1 MKKEDI
7 DENRKK
13 VSSAQI
19 SLRKKDT
26 LAAALMIVILV
37 FAVASVSA
45 TDYQVHEGESI
56 QAAINMSNPGDTII
70 VHNGTYTENVV
81 VNRSNI
87 LIRSA
92 NGSAVTIVQSNST
105 DMHVFNI
112 TDQEN
117 ITLDGFTIRDA
128 SAALNTTKNVNA
140 TSQTTVSIL
149 AAPTQPTVPEGPT
162 QPTVPEP
169 AIDGFLSVT
178 STPSGADIA
187 IDDRPIGEKTPHL
200 VPIDPGIHTI
210 KLTLEGYL
218 DWTKGVQ
225 VTGGETTSEHATLI
239 PTPTITGFLS
249 VTSTPAGA
257 DIAIDGRPIGEKTPH
272 LVPIDPGSHTIKLT
286 LAGYQDLTQSARVTG
301 GETTNVHAALSQAT
315 GSIKVTSSP
324 SGAKIYVDTYLG
336 WSSKG
341 QTPNTITSV
350 SPGHYTIKLTLAGY
364 QDWTGSAHVTGG
376 GTTNVHATLSQATG
390 SISVT
395 STPSGASISLDG
407 VPVNQITPYT
417 IPNAEPGHHTLKLT
431 LAGYQDWT
439 DTVSVTAGKTV
450 KVSATLTS
458 ISGSATITSTPS
470 GAAIYVKTH
479 SGDSYIGKTPHTDTA
494 VPPGDYTITLSLA
507 GYLDCTKEVQV
518 KGGETAYVH
527 ATLTPAIGSISVS
540 STPSGATIY
549 VEPYLGTKGKTPNT
563 ITPVSPGDYTI
574 TLSLAGYQ
582 DWTKEVQVKGGETAY
597 VHATLDQTTGSIS
610 VCSTPSGAGISFDD
624 VPTNEITPYAIQNV
638 DPGYHTIKLTLE
650 GYQDWKEKVSVTAGK
665 TVEIDATLAPIS
677 GSATVTSTPSGAAIY
692 VETYSGD
699 DYIGDTPYTDTAVA
713 PGDYTITLT
722 LAGYQNWRKEV
733 QVTGGETA
741 YVDATL
747 DQATG
752 SISASSTPSG
762 AGISFDGV
770 PINEITPY
778 AIQNV
783 DPGNYTI
790 KLTLEGYQDWTE
802 AVTVTAGKTVEIDAT
817 LAPISGSATVTSTPS
832 GAAIYVETYSG
843 DVCIGE
849 TPHTDTAVDQGN
861 YTIKLT
867 LAGYQDWTEEVQV
880 KGGETAYIDAIL
892 TPCPLQAGIYMN
904 NASNCVIKNSTIMN
918 ISVMGNCSAI
928 GIAVFNSSGNA
939 ISNGE
944 ITNCEQGIL
953 IASGSN
959 NTIKGNIIRNN
970 TIVGVRIDSGGIN
983 TEIHENC
990 FIDNEPQAIDDGT
1003 GNNWTSNYWS
1013 PPPGGNYTIPGAAES
1028 EDSDPLDECPLI
1040 EEPA

>member
-1 MKKEDI
+1 M
-7 DENRKK
+7 K

-26 LAAALMIVILV
+26 LAAALMIVILL

-45 TDYQVHEGESI
+45 ADYQVREGGSI

-81 VNRSNI
+81 VNKSNI

-92 NGSAVTIVQSNST
+92 NGSAVTIVQSNRT

-112 TDQEN
+112 TDQN
-117 ITLDGFTIRDA
+117 NVTLDGFTIRDA
-128 SAALNTTKNVNA
+128 SAVLNTTKNVNA

-149 AAPTQPTVPEGPT
+149 AAPTEPTVPAVPT
-162 QPTVPEP
+162 QPTVPEVP

-187 IDDRPIGEKTPHL
+187 IDGRHIGEKTPHTAPL
-200 VPIDPGIHTI
+200 MPGPHTI
-210 KLTLEGYL
+210 KLTLADYQ
-218 DWTKGVQ
+218 DWTKSVQ
-225 VTGGETTSEHATLI
+225 VTGGKTTDVHATLI

-249 VTSTPAGA
+249 VTSSPAGA
-257 DIAIDGRPIGEKTPH
+257 DIAIDGRAIGEKTPNTI
-272 LVPIDPGSHTIKLT
+272 PIDPGHHTIKVT
-286 LAGYQDLTQSARVTG
+286 LAGYQDWTGSAHVTG
-301 GETTNVHAALSQAT
+301 GRTTNVHATLSQAT

-350 SPGHYTIKLTLAGY
+350 SPGHYRIKLTLAGY
-364 QDWTGSAHVTGG
+364 QDWTKEVQVKSGE
-376 GTTNVHATLSQATG
+376 TTNVHATLSQATG

-407 VPVNQITPYT
+407 VPIRGITPYT
-417 IPNAEPGHHTLKLT
+417 IPNVDPGYHTLKLT
-431 LAGYQDWT
+431 LTGYQDWEE
-439 DTVSVTAGKTV
+439 TVSVTAGKTV
-450 KVSATLTS
+450 KIGATLTP

-470 GAAIYVKTH
+470 GAAIYVKTY
-479 SGDSYIGKTPHTDTA
+479 SGDSCIGKTPHTDTA
-494 VPPGDYTITLSLA
+494 VPPGDYTITLILA
-507 GYLDCTKEVQV
+507 GYQDCTKEVQV

-527 ATLTPAIGSISVS
+527 ATLTPATGSISVS

-563 ITPVSPGDYTI
+563 ITPVSPGYYTI

-582 DWTKEVQVKGGETAY
+582 DWTKEVQVKGGEMAY
-597 VHATLDQTTGSIS
+597 VHATLDQAIGSIS
-610 VCSTPSGAGISFDD
+610 VSSTPSGAGISLDG
-624 VPTNEITPYAIQNV
+624 VPINGITPYAIQNV
-638 DPGYHTIKLTLE
+638 DPGYHTLKLTLE
-650 GYQDWKEKVSVTAGK
+650 GYQDWTEAVSVTAGK
-665 TVEIDATLAPIS
+665 TVEIDATLTPIS

-692 VETYSGD
+692 VESYSGD
-699 DYIGDTPYTDTAVA
+699 VYIGDTPYTDTAVA
-713 PGDYTITLT
+713 PGDYTITLS
-722 LAGYQNWRKEV
+722 LAGYHDWTKEV
-733 QVTGGETA
+733 QVKGGETA

-747 DQATG
+747 DHATG
-752 SISASSTPSG
+752 TISASSTPSG

-783 DPGNYTI
+783 DPGYHTI
-790 KLTLEGYQDWTE
+790 KLTLESYQDWTE
-802 AVTVTAGKTVEIDAT
+802 AVTVTAGKTVEIYAT

-832 GAAIYVETYSG
+832 GAAICVETYSG
-843 DVCIGE
+843 DVYIGE
-849 TPHTDTAVDQGN
+849 TPHTDTAVSPGN

-867 LAGYQDWTEEVQV
+867 LAGYQDWTEEIQV
-880 KGGETAYIDAIL
+880 TSGETAYIDAIL

-904 NASNCVIKNSTIMN
+904 NASNCVIKNSSIMN

-928 GIAVFNSSGNA
+928 GIAVFNTSGTA

-944 ITNCEQGIL
+944 ITNCEHGIL

-959 NTIKGNIIRNN
+959 NTIEGNIIRNN
-970 TIVGVRIDSGGIN
+970 TLVGVCIASGGIN

-990 FIDNEPQAIDDGT
+990 FVNNEPQAIDDGT

-1013 PPPGGNYTIPGAAES
+1013 PMPGGNYTIPGAAES

>member
-1 MKKEDI
+1 MKKEDLN
-7 DENRKK
+7 ENRKK

-26 LAAALMIVILV
+26 LAAALMMVILV

-45 TDYQVHEGESI
+45 ADYQVHEGESI
-56 QAAINMSNPGDTII
+56 QAAINMSHPGDTII

-92 NGSAVTIVQSNST
+92 NGSAVTIVQSNRT

-117 ITLDGFTIRDA
+117 ITLNGFTIRDA
-128 SAALNTTKNVNA
+128 TAALNTTKNVNA

-149 AAPTQPTVPEGPT
+149 AAQTQPTVPEGPS
-162 QPTVPEP
+162 
-169 AIDGFLSVT
+169 IDGFLSVA

-187 IDDRPIGEKTPHL
+187 IDGRSIGEKTPNTM
-200 VPIDPGIHTI
+200 PIDPGPHTI
-210 KLTLEGYL
+210 KLTLAGYL
-218 DWTKGVQ
+218 DWTGSAH
-225 VTGGETTSEHATLI
+225 VTGGSTTDVHATLI
-239 PTPTITGFLS
+239 PTPTITGFLA
-249 VTSTPAGA
+249 VASTPSGA
-257 DIAIDGRPIGEKTPH
+257 DIAIDGRSIGEKTPNTM
-272 LVPIDPGSHTIKLT
+272 PIDPGPHTIKLT
-286 LAGYQDLTQSARVTG
+286 LAGYLDWTGSAHVTG
-301 GETTNVHAALSQAT
+301 GSTTDVHATLSQAT

-341 QTPNTITSV
+341 KTPNTITSV
-350 SPGHYTIKLTLAGY
+350 SPGDYTIKLTLAGY
-364 QDWTGSAHVTGG
+364 QDWTKEVQVTGG
-376 GTTNVHATLSQATG
+376 STTDVHATLTQATG
-390 SISVT
+390 SISVS

-407 VPVNQITPYT
+407 VHISGITPYT
-417 IPNAEPGHHTLKLT
+417 IPNVEPGDHTLKLT
-431 LAGYQDWT
+431 LGGYQDWKE
-439 DTVSVTAGKTV
+439 TVSVTAGKTA
-450 KVSATLTS
+450 KVSATLTP

-470 GAAIYVKTH
+470 GAAIYVK
-479 SGDSYIGKTPHTDTA
+479 SYLGDSYIGKTPHTDTA
-494 VPPGDYTITLSLA
+494 VPPGDYTIKLTLA

-527 ATLTPAIGSISVS
+527 ATLTPAIGSIC
-540 STPSGATIY
+540 
-549 VEPYLGTKGKTPNT
+549 
-563 ITPVSPGDYTI
+563 
-574 TLSLAGYQ
+574 
-582 DWTKEVQVKGGETAY
+582 
-597 VHATLDQTTGSIS
+597 
-610 VCSTPSGAGISFDD
+610 VCSTPSGAGISFDG
-624 VPTNEITPYAIQNV
+624 VPISGITPYAIQNV
-638 DPGYHTIKLTLE
+638 EPGSHTIKLTLD
-650 GYQDWKEKVSVTAGK
+650 GYHDWKETVSVTAGK
-665 TVEIDATLAPIS
+665 TVEIDATLTQIS

-699 DYIGDTPYTDTAVA
+699 VYIGDTPYTDTAVA

-722 LAGYQNWRKEV
+722 LAGYQNCTKEV
-733 QVTGGETA
+733 QVKGGETA
-741 YVDATL
+741 YIDATL

-752 SISASSTPSG
+752 SISVTSTPAG

-770 PINEITPY
+770 PISGITPY
-778 AIQNV
+778 TIQNV
-783 DPGNYTI
+783 DPGYHTL
-790 KLTLEGYQDWTE
+790 KLTLDGYQDWTE
-802 AVTVTAGKTVEIDAT
+802 AVTVTAGKTVGIDAT
-817 LAPISGSATVTSTPS
+817 LTPISGSATVTSTPS
-832 GAAIYVETYSG
+832 GAAIYVETYLG
-843 DVCIGE
+843 DVYIGD
-849 TPHTDTAVDQGN
+849 TPHTDTAVSPGN

-867 LAGYQDWTEEVQV
+867 LAGYQNWTEEIQV
-880 KGGETAYIDAIL
+880 TSGETAYIDAIL

-944 ITNCEQGIL
+944 ITNCEEGIL

-970 TIVGVRIDSGGIN
+970 TIVGVCIDIGAIN

-1013 PPPGGNYTIPGAAES
+1013 PPPGGNYTIPGAAGS
-1028 EDSDPLDECPLI
+1028 EDSNPLDECPLI

>member
-1 MKKEDI
+1 MKKEDLN
-7 DENRKK
+7 ENRKK

-26 LAAALMIVILV
+26 LAAALMMMILV
-37 FAVASVSA
+37 FAVASASA
-45 TDYQVHEGESI
+45 ADYQVREGESI
-56 QAAINMSNPGDTII
+56 QAAINMSHPGDTII

-92 NGSAVTIVQSNST
+92 NGSAVTIVQSNRT

-128 SAALNTTKNVNA
+128 TAALNTTKNVNA

-149 AAPTQPTVPEGPT
+149 AAQTQPTVPEGPS
-162 QPTVPEP
+162 
-169 AIDGFLSVT
+169 IDGFLSVA
-178 STPSGADIA
+178 STPS
-187 IDDRPIGEKTPHL
+187 
-200 VPIDPGIHTI
+200 
-210 KLTLEGYL
+210 
-218 DWTKGVQ
+218 
-225 VTGGETTSEHATLI
+225 
-239 PTPTITGFLS
+239 
-249 VTSTPAGA
+249 GA

-272 LVPIDPGSHTIKLT
+272 TAPLMPGPHTIKLT
-286 LAGYQDLTQSARVTG
+286 LAGYLDWTGSAHVTG
-301 GETTNVHAALSQAT
+301 GSTTDVHATLIPTPTITGFLAVASTPSGADIAIDGRSIGEKTPNTMPIDPGPHTLKLTLSGYQDWTESVQVTGGRTTNVHATLSQAT

-341 QTPNTITSV
+341 KTPNTITSV
-350 SPGHYTIKLTLAGY
+350 SPGDYTIKLTLAGY
-364 QDWTGSAHVTGG
+364 QDWTKEVQVTGG
-376 GTTNVHATLSQATG
+376 STTDVHATLTQATG
-390 SISVT
+390 SISVS

-407 VPVNQITPYT
+407 VHISGITPYT
-417 IPNAEPGHHTLKLT
+417 IPNVEPGDHTLKLT
-431 LAGYQDWT
+431 LGGYQDWKE
-439 DTVSVTAGKTV
+439 TVSVTAGKTA
-450 KVSATLTS
+450 KVSATLTP

-470 GAAIYVKTH
+470 GAAIYVK
-479 SGDSYIGKTPHTDTA
+479 SYLGDSYIGKTPHTDTA
-494 VPPGDYTITLSLA
+494 VPPGDYTIKLTLA
-507 GYLDCTKEVQV
+507 GYQDCTKEVQV

-527 ATLTPAIGSISVS
+527 ATLTPATGSISVS

-574 TLSLAGYQ
+574 TLTLAGYH
-582 DWTKEVQVKGGETAY
+582 DWTKAVQIKGGETAY
-597 VHATLDQTTGSIS
+597 VHATLDQAIGSIS
-610 VCSTPSGAGISFDD
+610 VCSTPSGADISFDG
-624 VPTNEITPYAIQNV
+624 VPINEITPYAIQNV
-638 DPGYHTIKLTLE
+638 EPGDHTIKLTLE
-650 GYQDWKEKVSVTAGK
+650 GYQDWKETVSVTAGK
-665 TVEIDATLAPIS
+665 TVEIDATLTPIS

-699 DYIGDTPYTDTAVA
+699 VYIGDTPYTDTAVA

-722 LAGYQNWRKEV
+722 LAGYQDCTKEV
-733 QVTGGETA
+733 QVKGGETA
-741 YVDATL
+741 YIDATL

-752 SISASSTPSG
+752 SISVTSTPAG

-770 PINEITPY
+770 PISGITPY
-778 AIQNV
+778 TIQNV
-783 DPGNYTI
+783 DPGYHTL
-790 KLTLEGYQDWTE
+790 KLTLDGYQDWTE
-802 AVTVTAGKTVEIDAT
+802 AVTVTAGKTVGIDAT
-817 LAPISGSATVTSTPS
+817 LTPISGSASVTSTPS
-832 GAAIYVETYSG
+832 GAAIYVETYLG
-843 DVCIGE
+843 DVYIGD
-849 TPHTDTAVDQGN
+849 TPHTDTAVSPGN

-867 LAGYQDWTEEVQV
+867 LAGYQNWTEEIQV
-880 KGGETAYIDAIL
+880 TSGETAYIDAIL

-944 ITNCEQGIL
+944 ITNCEEGIL

-970 TIVGVRIDSGGIN
+970 TIVGVCIDIGAIN

-1013 PPPGGNYTIPGAAES
+1013 PPPGGNYTIPGAAGS
-1028 EDSDPLDECPLI
+1028 EDSNPLDECPLI

>member
-1 MKKEDI
+1 M
-7 DENRKK
+7 
-13 VSSAQI
+13 
-19 SLRKKDT
+19 
-26 LAAALMIVILV
+26 
-37 FAVASVSA
+37 
-45 TDYQVHEGESI
+45 
-56 QAAINMSNPGDTII
+56 
-70 VHNGTYTENVV
+70 
-81 VNRSNI
+81 
-87 LIRSA
+87 
-92 NGSAVTIVQSNST
+92 
-105 DMHVFNI
+105 
-112 TDQEN
+112 
-117 ITLDGFTIRDA
+117 
-128 SAALNTTKNVNA
+128 
-140 TSQTTVSIL
+140 
-149 AAPTQPTVPEGPT
+149 
-162 QPTVPEP
+162 
-169 AIDGFLSVT
+169 
-178 STPSGADIA
+178 
-187 IDDRPIGEKTPHL
+187 
-200 VPIDPGIHTI
+200 
-210 KLTLEGYL
+210 
-218 DWTKGVQ
+218 
-225 VTGGETTSEHATLI
+225 
-239 PTPTITGFLS
+239 
-249 VTSTPAGA
+249 
-257 DIAIDGRPIGEKTPH
+257 
-272 LVPIDPGSHTIKLT
+272 PIDPGSHTIKLT
-286 LAGYQDLTQSARVTG
+286 LAGYQDWTGSAQVTG
-301 GETTNVHAALSQAT
+301 GSTTNVHATLSQAT

-341 QTPNTITSV
+341 KTPNTITSV

-364 QDWTGSAHVTGG
+364 QDWTGSAQVTGG
-376 GTTNVHATLSQATG
+376 STTNVHATLSQATG

-395 STPSGASISLDG
+395 STPSGAGISLDG

-439 DTVSVTAGKTV
+439 ETVSVTAGKTV

-494 VPPGDYTITLSLA
+494 VPPGDYTITLTLED
-507 GYLDCTKEVQV
+507 YLDCTKEVQV

-527 ATLTPAIGSISVS
+527 ATLTLTPATGSISVS

-549 VEPYLGTKGKTPNT
+549 VEPYIGTKGKTPNT

-582 DWTKEVQVKGGETAY
+582 DWRKEVQVKGGETAY
-597 VHATLDQTTGSIS
+597 VHATLDQAIGSIRVS
-610 VCSTPSGAGISFDD
+610 STPSGAGISLDG
-624 VPTNEITPYAIQNV
+624 VPINEITPYAIQNV
-638 DPGYHTIKLTLE
+638 DPGSHTIKLTLE
-650 GYQDWKEKVSVTAGK
+650 GYQDWKETVSVTAGK
-665 TVEIDATLAPIS
+665 TVEIDATLTPIS

-699 DYIGDTPYTDTAVA
+699 VYIGDTPYTDTAVA

-722 LAGYQNWRKEV
+722 LAGYQNCTKEV
-733 QVTGGETA
+733 QVKGGETA

-783 DPGNYTI
+783 DPGSHTI
-790 KLTLEGYQDWTE
+790 KLTLEGYQDWKET
-802 AVTVTAGKTVEIDAT
+802 VSVTAGKTVEIDAT
-817 LAPISGSATVTSTPS
+817 LTPISGSATVTSTPS
-832 GAAIYVETYSG
+832 GAAIYVETYLG
-843 DVCIGE
+843 DVYIEE
-849 TPHTDTAVDQGN
+849 TPHTDTAVSPGN

-918 ISVMGNCSAI
+918 VSVMGNCSAI

-944 ITNCEQGIL
+944 IINCEHGIL

-959 NTIKGNIIRNN
+959 NTIEGNNIRNN
-970 TIVGVRIDSGGIN
+970 TIVGVCIDSGGIN
-983 TEIHENC
+983 MGIHENC

-1013 PPPGGNYTIPGAAES
+1013 PMPGGNYTIPGAAVS
-1028 EDSDPLDECPLI
+1028 EDSDPLYECPLI